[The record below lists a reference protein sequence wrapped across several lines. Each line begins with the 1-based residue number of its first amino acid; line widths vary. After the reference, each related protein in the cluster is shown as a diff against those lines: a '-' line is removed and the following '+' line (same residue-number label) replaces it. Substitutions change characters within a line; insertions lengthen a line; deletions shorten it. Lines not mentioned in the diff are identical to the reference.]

1 MKDSSF
7 VERFFRG
14 ISLKEDKEDRDG
26 EEEKGQ
32 EEEVGEKNDEGMDK
46 KEE

>member
-1 MKDSSF
+1 M
-7 VERFFRG
+7 ERFFRG

-26 EEEKGQ
+26 EEKGQ
-32 EEEVGEKNDEGMDK
+32 EEEVGEKNDEGMDE